1 MQESSLVKWVDEL
14 QGQIDQ
20 VKRDV
25 RSIPA
30 PTPQARGVVGISG
43 TMTISVSFD
52 ETRAEGTAT
61 ITTDLDLANYD
72 YFLNIHYFD
81 TDSVTDF
88 VCWDVLNKKI
98 TTALDIYVF
107 SGIKSSSGTLS
118 LFDMATLNAIYSEG
132 SISLTF
138 NTPLGFIPANTAQY
152 VIIGIKKPA
161 ATTTSTRKKK
171 SK

>member
-14 QGQIDQ
+14 QGQIDSL
-20 VKRDV
+20 KRAMQ
-25 RSIPA
+25 SIPA
-30 PTPQARGVVGISG
+30 PEPTAPDVVGTSG
-43 TMTISVSFD
+43 TMTIAVSYD
-52 ETRAEGTAT
+52 ESRAEGTAT
-61 ITTDLDLANYD
+61 ITAALDLANYD

-81 TDSVTDF
+81 TESVGDF

-98 TTALDIYVF
+98 TTALDLYVF

-118 LFDMATLNAIYSEG
+118 LFDMATLNAVYSEG

-138 NTPLGFIPANTAQY
+138 NTPLGFIPLNTAQY